1 MIRGLIKIF
10 GGSNYKY
17 KWIIQNFPFEYER
30 LNYLEP
36 FVGSGVVF
44 LNKKI
49 SPQETINDLD
59 PRICS
64 MWYAT
69 VNRFEE
75 FYSLLSKIEY
85 KEETFNKAKLFT
97 EQCNDPFNFDLA
109 INSYIV
115 FRMSRC
121 GLCKDFAIG
130 ERQRGGKPGDINAF
144 ENSLKNLINIKNR
157 TSGVVL
163 LNCDFVKESY
173 WESYLDNPN
182 YLIHI
187 DPPFLPSTRVA
198 KKAYRF
204 EMTVEDHK
212 KMLKKLINAKA
223 KISLLS
229 YESPLYDE
237 YLNGWRKEFKI
248 TANHSGQNKK
258 KAKRVDC
265 LYLNY

>member
-1 MIRGLIKIF
+1 MKALVKIF

-17 KWIIQNFPFEYER
+17 KWIIQNFPENYET

-44 LNKKI
+44 LNKKK
-49 SPQETINDLD
+49 SPKEIINDLD
-59 PRICS
+59 PRIAS
-64 MWYAT
+64 MWHA
-69 VNRFEE
+69 VLNRFEE
-75 FYSLLSKIEY
+75 FHSLLNKIEY
-85 KEETFNKAKLFT
+85 RQETFNKAKLFT
-97 EQCNDPFNFDLA
+97 EECNDVFSLDLA
-109 INSYIV
+109 VQSYIV

-121 GLCKDFAIG
+121 GLCKDFAWSD
-130 ERQRGGKPGDINAF
+130 RQRGGKPGDVNAF
-144 ENSLKNLINIKNR
+144 ESSIKNLINIRKR
-157 TSGVVL
+157 SFLVQL
-163 LNCDFVKESY
+163 YNCDFVKDKM
-173 WESYLDNPN
+173 WENFLNNPN